1 MTPFLEMW
9 RRRVALLAVA
19 GLFAIGNLAL
29 FWGYRSST
37 QTRRA
42 ALEAR
47 RDELRRTVEA
57 SEAEATR
64 LAGQRERLSG
74 VSSAI
79 EEFYGRRIGPER
91 ETLAPVV
98 AEVHAILKDTGVAAQ
113 QISYAT
119 TQAPKLPLLQMRI
132 AFTVQCDYA
141 RFKRLL
147 HAFESSHRW
156 IVVRD
161 VSISRDADRPGSV
174 QVQMEAVTYFSEP
187 AGAPVTESKPAKAG
201 AARKAPAVARKAG

>member
-1 MTPFLEMW
+1 MSALLSTW
-9 RRRVALLAVA
+9 RRRLPLLAVA
-19 GLFAIGNLAL
+19 GLFAVGNLAL

-37 QTRRA
+37 QIRRA

-79 EEFYGRRIGPER
+79 EEFYGRRIGTER

-98 AEVHAILKDTGVAAQ
+98 AELHAILKDTGVAVP

-119 TQAPKLPLLQMRI
+119 AQVPKLPLLQMRI
-132 AFTVQCDYA
+132 TFTVQCDYA

-147 HAFESSHRW
+147 HAFESSRRW
-156 IVVRD
+156 IVVRG
-161 VSISRDADRPGSV
+161 VSIGRDADRPGSV
-174 QVQMEAVTYFSEP
+174 QVQLEAVTYFSEP
-187 AGAPVTESKPAKAG
+187 EGAQAPQSRPAKAG
-201 AARKAPAVARKAG
+201 AARSAPAVARKAG